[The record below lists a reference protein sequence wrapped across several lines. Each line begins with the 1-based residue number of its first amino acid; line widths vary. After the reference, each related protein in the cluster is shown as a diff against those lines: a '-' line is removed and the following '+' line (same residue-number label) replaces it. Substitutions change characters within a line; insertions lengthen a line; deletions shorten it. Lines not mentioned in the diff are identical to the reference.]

1 MNALS
6 ASVLCACMIALG
18 GISVSGVI
26 VTRGSGM
33 FRKWRPV
40 TESVRHLPLHAFHA
54 RLHELEPL
62 TRDTAALHAAV
73 AYPNGLIPVL
83 VKATPAS
90 ETVLSTLAGEAPPSC
105 VISGNLCRVSDRV
118 PKSEGYLSLYGRVEA
133 EDGIEDEEGVA
144 SHRLRL
150 AAEELDRKT
159 KEAMT
164 ELGTAGIPLWF
175 LDGESVASTPFGAE
189 SAGASRAVNSSL
201 AFKVMR
207 LFVFHTFSACG
218 RR

>member
-6 ASVLCACMIALG
+6 GSVLCACMIVLG
-18 GISVSGVI
+18 GIVVSGAI
-26 VTRGSGM
+26 VMRGAGKYKS
-33 FRKWRPV
+33 WRPV
-40 TESVRHLPLHAFHA
+40 TESIRNLPLHAFHA

-83 VKATPAS
+83 VKVTPAS
-90 ETVLSTLAGEAPPSC
+90 EAVIATLAEEAPPSC

-118 PKSEGYLSLYGRVEA
+118 PKSDGYLSLYGEVQA
-133 EDGIEDEEGVA
+133 EEGVEDSEGVG

-164 ELGTAGIPLWF
+164 ELGTAGIPVWF
-175 LDGESVASTPFGAE
+175 LGGEEVASTPFGAE
-189 SAGASRAVNSSL
+189 SAGAAKAVNAAL

-207 LFVFHTFSACG
+207 LLVFHTFSACG
-218 RR
+218 R